1 MADTGAGESPQAPLT
16 ERGART
22 RERLIAAAREVFE
35 ERGFL
40 DTRVAHIARHAKVA
54 YGSFYTYF
62 PSKEAVFL
70 EVADRLF
77 EDMTRHSFTPGADP
91 APGTDSTEP
100 AARVRRANRAYYEAY
115 RRNAKMMAIIEQV
128 STRVA
133 SWTAKVG
140 SKLTGLLRSCKT
152 LTGLL
157 DDLKSLMRE
166 AGTLFDSVLKGA
178 KELPHNAQEAVAGL
192 PGIRRPRLIDLA
204 GSLTPADSA
213 TEGRPCRSARC
224 SSTSWTSMPR
234 STSTPASSI
243 LRCSLAGSRR
253 PCSMRSPRRSDWSRW
268 HQGAAASS
276 PTTCR
281 PDSDTS
287 DSRWRTSTP
296 RPSRTPG

>member
-91 APGTDSTEP
+91 AATDPAAEPAEPPATEP

-128 STRVA
+128 STFNEEFQE
-133 SWTAKVG
+133 
-140 SKLTGLLRSCKT
+140 
-152 LTGLL
+152 
-157 DDLKSLMRE
+157 MRRKHRAE
-166 AGTLFDSVLKGA
+166 SV
-178 KELPHNAQEAVAGL
+178 
-192 PGIRRPRLIDLA
+192 R
-204 GSLTPADSA
+204 
-213 TEGRPCRSARC
+213 RSARAIERWQRAGLVDPGLDPEM
-224 SSTSWTSMPR
+224 TARALAAMVDH
-234 STSTPASSI
+234 
-243 LRCSLAGSRR
+243 SLYL
-253 PCSMRSPRRSDWSRW
+253 WLV
-268 HQGAAASS
+268 QG
-276 PTTCR
+276 
-281 PDSDTS
+281 DDTS
-287 DSRWRTSTP
+287 DTERLLDTLDALNVRALGLRPTP
-296 RPSRTPG
+296 

>member
-77 EDMTRHSFTPGADP
+77 EDMTRHSFTPGADSAP
-91 APGTDSTEP
+91 ADAAATDSAAEP

-128 STRVA
+128 STFNEEFQEMRRKHRA
-133 SWTAKVG
+133 ESVG
-140 SKLTGLLRSCKT
+140 
-152 LTGLL
+152 
-157 DDLKSLMRE
+157 
-166 AGTLFDSVLKGA
+166 
-178 KELPHNAQEAVAGL
+178 
-192 PGIRRPRLIDLA
+192 
-204 GSLTPADSA
+204 
-213 TEGRPCRSARC
+213 RSARAIERWQRAGLVDPGIDPEM
-224 SSTSWTSMPR
+224 TARALAAMVDH
-234 STSTPASSI
+234 
-243 LRCSLAGSRR
+243 SLYL
-253 PCSMRSPRRSDWSRW
+253 WLV
-268 HQGAAASS
+268 QG
-276 PTTCR
+276 
-281 PDSDTS
+281 DDTS
-287 DSRWRTSTP
+287 DTERLLDTLDALNVRALGLRPTP
-296 RPSRTPG
+296 